1 MPSSDGGS
9 TTEGDKG
16 DANAVKAP
24 WTKEEDEKVK
34 FLVEKYGT
42 KRWSLIA
49 SHMEGRTGKQIRE
62 RWHNQLDPNIQKGP
76 WRPEE
81 DLIILEAHKRLGNKW
96 AEIAKLLP
104 GRTDN
109 AIKNHWNSTIR
120 RQIVKRNQAA
130 AGVGGSAGG
139 GGAGGDL
146 ALESVEYKKKKRK
159 INHQVAEA
167 VKTGNYDP
175 IEFSTSAPTPS
186 LRSAE
191 RTFDEKG
198 MEAMAKAAASQATD
212 EYMFVPDDQAM
223 TKRHKS
229 VIFGLF
235 SAETRQKMGIAD
247 HLSPRSPMS
256 TLPDIFN
263 PYKGSGQAEA
273 GATPSGGS
281 AVPVVEHV
289 EEVYAEDWGEDYPP
303 PLLPSPLSH
312 SMQSPGNKGLAGMDG
327 DGQAALSLEDFSAAY
342 PAASPKAYSDDGM
355 GVRDEDD
362 ILNLRLSPTFDL

>member
-198 MEAMAKAAASQATD
+198 MEAMAKAAASQVGR
-212 EYMFVPDDQAM
+212 E
-223 TKRHKS
+223 
-229 VIFGLF
+229 GWC
-235 SAETRQKMGIAD
+235 
-247 HLSPRSPMS
+247 
-256 TLPDIFN
+256 
-263 PYKGSGQAEA
+263 EA
-273 GATPSGGS
+273 NGG
-281 AVPVVEHV
+281 EGERRMK
-289 EEVYAEDWGEDYPP
+289 EE
-303 PLLPSPLSH
+303 
-312 SMQSPGNKGLAGMDG
+312 
-327 DGQAALSLEDFSAAY
+327 
-342 PAASPKAYSDDGM
+342 AS
-355 GVRDEDD
+355 
-362 ILNLRLSPTFDL
+362 